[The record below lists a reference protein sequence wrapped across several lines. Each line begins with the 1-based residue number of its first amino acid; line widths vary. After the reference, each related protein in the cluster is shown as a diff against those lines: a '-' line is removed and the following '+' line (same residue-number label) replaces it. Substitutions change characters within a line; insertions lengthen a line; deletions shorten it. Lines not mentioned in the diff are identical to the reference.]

1 MYVQSCR
8 LFVTQQMLQVFKSA
22 QSRTFQVET
31 AGDVDASTADE
42 QKNPITEQNAEERP
56 DITSFLTLALIS
68 SDLDPI

>member
-31 AGDVDASTADE
+31 AGDVDTSTADE

-68 SDLDPI
+68 SDLNPI